1 MYAIVKDGGH
11 QYKCEVGRKMY
22 LELRDVEDGAKIE
35 LTDVLLLV
43 KGEEGKEETIIGQPT
58 VEGAKVVC
66 EVMTKRKGPKVVI
79 RWFRRRKNSRS
90 CFNTVGRIDNNHTGY
105 TSHKS
110 YIFAALVARAVFT
123 DGNTRVSCTYFNI
136 EVRVTY

>member
-79 RWFRRRKNSRS
+79 RWFRRRKNSRKK
-90 CFNTVGRIDNNHTGY
+90 NGHRQT
-105 TSHKS
+105 
-110 YIFAALVARAVFT
+110 YIMV
-123 DGNTRVSCTYFNI
+123 
-136 EVRVTY
+136 EVKEIIG